1 MKKKSSII
9 KLVAFGLVLVV
20 GFIFSVFSFQIPGGF
35 YNYKSFASAIKL
47 GLDLKG
53 GVYAVYDTDAAGVTD
68 FNSALSATQTR
79 LQDLLDGKGY
89 TESVITIE
97 NGNRVRVEVPDVDN
111 PSTIFELIGKP
122 AGLEFVLE
130 GKEDD
135 VLLTGSDIVSAQGGY
150 NSKGE
155 PAVALKFTSD
165 GARKFGDITSSN
177 IGKNLCIFL
186 VTDGV
191 RDAEPISRA
200 NISTAIVGGNAE
212 ISMGGQDVQAAYDLA
227 SRITSGMF
235 EIKLIL
241 AESSTVPPSLGE
253 QALTLGII
261 AGIIGVVLV
270 MIFLIW
276 RYRLLGVVATLTLIL
291 YTELMLFFLA
301 VLPWVQL
308 TLPGIAGIILSIGMA
323 VDGNVVIY
331 ERIRD
336 EYASGKSILAS
347 VHAGFKKATIAIV
360 DSNITTVIAAIVLI
374 IFGSGSISGFG
385 VTLLVGI
392 ILSMFSSV
400 FITRFLCKCF
410 VGISNEN
417 PQIYNFKR
425 KTGVAEMLDKEETVL
440 PEEVPATVGEG
451 GNA

>member
-9 KLVAFGLVLVV
+9 KLVAFGVVLVL
-20 GFIFSVFSFQIPGGF
+20 GFILSVFSFQITGGF
-35 YNYKSFASAIKL
+35 YNYKSFASSIKL

-53 GVYAVYDTDAAGVTD
+53 GVYAVYEADSVGVAD
-68 FNSALSATQTR
+68 FDSALSATQTR
-79 LQDLLDGKGY
+79 LQDLLVNKGY

-97 NGNRVRVEVPDVDN
+97 NGNRIRVEVPDIDN

-122 AGLEFVLE
+122 AGLEF
-130 GKEDD
+130 GMEDAEVD
-135 VLLTGSDIVSAQGGY
+135 VLLTGNDIVSAQGGY
-150 NSKGE
+150 NTSGT

-165 GARKFGDITSSN
+165 GARKFADITTAN
-177 IGKNLCIFL
+177 VNKTMCIYL

-200 NISTAIVGGNAE
+200 TITEAIVGGNAE
-212 ISMGGQDVQAAYDLA
+212 ISMSGQDIQAAYDLA

-235 EIKLIL
+235 EVKLSL

-253 QALTLGII
+253 QALTLGVI

-276 RYRLLGVVATLTLIL
+276 RYRLFGVVASLALML

-336 EYASGKSILAS
+336 EYANGKSILAS
-347 VHAGFKKATIAIV
+347 VHAGFKKATVAIF
-360 DSNITTVIAAIVLI
+360 DSNITTVIAAIVLL
-374 IFGSGSISGFG
+374 IFGTGSISGFG
-385 VTLLVGI
+385 VTLLIGI
-392 ILSMFSSV
+392 ILSMFTSLV
-400 FITRFLCKCF
+400 ITRFLCKTF
-410 VGISNEN
+410 ANLNSEN
-417 PQIYNFKR
+417 PKLYNLKR
-425 KTGVAEMLDKEETVL
+425 KAGVSEKPDEVAETVSETAPQIV
-440 PEEVPATVGEG
+440 EEG